1 MGAVFRLGYA
11 EVSLFETH
19 GPGFSDGKGAGRRP
33 SAKLPHPAYKGNRP
47 QANSGQLSPT
57 SYSIL
62 ETHCHNGGG
71 VDNQR
76 QHHDDAHATSEHL
89 LGALRRF
96 ATFLLLQL
104 ALSSSLNLCGLLL
117 GRKLLT
123 HSLIP
128 QLSANLHAALA
139 SLGGIDEHF
148 PLIAAH
154 VPLASALVNWL
165 AADHGEHD
173 VSRSAAFNDRRN
185 GVDKRSLTR
194 TRQIA

>member
-1 MGAVFRLGYA
+1 MATVG
-11 EVSLFETH
+11 T
-19 GPGFSDGKGAGRRP
+19 P
-33 SAKLPHPAYKGNRP
+33 SANTKMMHTTTVKIFLVRCA
-47 QANSGQLSPT
+47 AS
-57 SYSIL
+57 
-62 ETHCHNGGG
+62 
-71 VDNQR
+71 
-76 QHHDDAHATSEHL
+76 
-89 LGALRRF
+89 RRF
-96 ATFLLLQL
+96 CSWQL

-128 QLSANLHAALA
+128 QLSANRMPRSA

-185 GVDKRSLTR
+185 GVDQAESDANQTNRPP
-194 TRQIA
+194 

>member
-1 MGAVFRLGYA
+1 M
-11 EVSLFETH
+11 
-19 GPGFSDGKGAGRRP
+19 
-33 SAKLPHPAYKGNRP
+33 
-47 QANSGQLSPT
+47 
-57 SYSIL
+57 L
-62 ETHCHNGGG
+62 ETHCHNGDGG
-71 VDNQR
+71 YSQR
-76 QHHDDAHATSEHL
+76 QHQDDAHDNRENL

-154 VPLASALVNWL
+154 VPLASTLVNWL
-165 AADHGEHD
+165 ATDHGEHD

-194 TRQIA
+194 TRQIDHRNIGAFAGLEGSNLVFHMQCTGTADRGEFEHGFRPNGG